1 LVPAGPSVYAARA
14 ASRPPASRRVAGG
27 RTRREHGLSA
37 TARTVLAIAVVAA
50 IVAALFVSGWAD
62 DEAQPGSRGR
72 GQVSA
77 PATTP

>member
-1 LVPAGPSVYAARA
+1 
-14 ASRPPASRRVAGG
+14 
-27 RTRREHGLSA
+27 LSA